1 MSKLILI
8 LTFAAGSIIGL
19 VSCKSSAPELPP
31 RYRPYPG
38 PGQDITNPYGQDA
51 YHYVNPPA
59 APGTPPPL
67 TTPPPLP
74 TPPSAP
80 MIGGYPSAQAT
91 ANPNQVLS
99 PYEPYNVID
108 VEGFKSGQLA
118 RDPSNQKIF
127 RIP

>member
-1 MSKLILI
+1 MSKLL
-8 LTFAAGSIIGL
+8 LTLTAGGIVSLAA
-19 VSCKSSAPELPP
+19 CKSSTPEPPP
-31 RYRPYPG
+31 RYRPYPT

-51 YHYVNPPA
+51 YNFANPPT
-59 APGTPPPL
+59 GT
-67 TTPPPLP
+67 TSP
-74 TPPSAP
+74 TPAPSPSPAPAP